1 VPNSKKKEKIMNRSD
16 ADTHE
21 DGAGGPS
28 RKTRVALMGEFSSG
42 KSTLSNLLLGRDPLP
57 VRVTAS
63 SVPPVWISYGEESAT
78 MVRHD
83 GTEERLKVENITNA
97 SFEDAKMIRLTLQSE
112 ILELCDLLDMPGISD
127 PNMTPDVRNGVIDEA
142 DCVIWCTHATQAW
155 RQSEASTWAKTV
167 GQTNGNNLL
176 LVTQFDKLKTERDR
190 SRVLARLRK
199 ETDGVFQ
206 AIFPVSLIEALGA
219 GEDDKAWK
227 RSGAEDFARHLIAML
242 LNQTPVTDAAGGE
255 LAPPGP
261 VQDQQHDSGL
271 SDLHGAVDEH
281 PVSIQTA
288 REAADKRML
297 EDGSY
302 QASVTPKVSPKRVG
316 TKSGVRLRTR
326 PAAPLVMEAE
336 VQSQLEANTYGES

>member
-1 VPNSKKKEKIMNRSD
+1 MNRSE
-16 ADTHE
+16 AGTNE
-21 DGAGGPS
+21 YGAGGPS
-28 RKTRVALMGEFSSG
+28 RKTRVALMGEFSAG

-57 VRVTAS
+57 VRVTAT

-83 GTEERLKVENITNA
+83 GTEERLKVEDLTNA
-97 SFEDAKMIRLTLQSE
+97 SFDEVKLIRLTLQSE

-127 PNMTPDVRNGVIDEA
+127 PNMAHDVWNGVIDEA

-155 RQSEASTWAKTV
+155 RQSEASTWAETV
-167 GQTNGNNLL
+167 DQTNGNNLL

-199 ETDGVFQ
+199 ETDGAFQ

-227 RSGAEDFARHLIAML
+227 RSGAEDFTRYLIAVL
-242 LNQTPVTDAAGGE
+242 LNQTPLTDAVDNE
-255 LAPPGP
+255 LAPAKP
-261 VQDQQHDSGL
+261 VLGQQHDSVL
-271 SDLHGAVDEH
+271 SDLCDAVDEH
-281 PVSIQTA
+281 PVSIKTA

-297 EDGSY
+297 EDSSY
-302 QASVTPKVSPKRVG
+302 QASVTPKVLPKRVG
-316 TKSGVRLRTR
+316 TNSSVRPRTR
-326 PAAPLVMEAE
+326 PSAPFVMEPE
-336 VQSQLEANTYGES
+336 IQSQLVQTHMKKASNSSETKAES